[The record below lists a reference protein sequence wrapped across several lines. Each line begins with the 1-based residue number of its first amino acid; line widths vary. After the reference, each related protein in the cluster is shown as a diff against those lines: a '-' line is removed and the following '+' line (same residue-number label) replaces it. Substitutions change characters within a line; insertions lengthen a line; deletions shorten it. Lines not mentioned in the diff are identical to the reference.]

1 MILRQSEAVNIQDP
15 ATGNI
20 QQSQAGFAR
29 PQDMAQAAGT
39 AQAQQTVN
47 AFVQKSNGDD
57 TQMRLLSNI
66 LGTVDKLANQTI
78 DRANDEAYL
87 SGAAA
92 VGRVQSETELQADP
106 LTRDWATAGYRDT
119 TGKLKFADA
128 EAQMAVDMK
137 TLREQSPAEMEAYLA
152 TRRQEL
158 NSAFSGMSYEARKN
172 MTGQLLV
179 SDQSAIKTHLSEHQK
194 WIVEQQGKSIS
205 AAAATQFESLTAAR
219 KSGNPEK
226 YLLQHAEYALAT
238 DNVDYDEALKRGDAP
253 QATGE
258 EDQPGASFL
267 ARLPEDKQIELA
279 GKHREALGRVA
290 NQRDAAW
297 ASQAGAMES
306 DMDAV
311 TFQKWLDTG
320 TSEHGMSSS
329 ARQEWTKKFYD
340 YRRKWDNAGQV
351 SAALIS
357 GDVAGLTSMG
367 KSSAEAVSTMVD
379 YYGKTLG
386 MPVPAI
392 VSYLE
397 AAGRNGITE
406 AYKAAGELA
415 APSFRQMTRPD
426 GTVDAQHAAMV
437 EQVLNMVNGYKHSG
451 QDQAYTQF
459 MAGMPKDVEERVA
472 IMAEQT
478 RTGAT
483 VEGALQ
489 TATKIAT
496 DNEKLSPEAR
506 AALAGNHKAAMEQL
520 STDLGAESSLK
531 KWLPA
536 FTLEQ
541 KVKDQL
547 RPGDTWL
554 SLWNRSDPQVISEI
568 TQRGRAAVL
577 EEYSAAVQGN
587 PYLTPEAARDIAF
600 KRVSNRIVPTM
611 AGALVLPKDTD
622 PVTFFG
628 VSESERNMIG
638 PAVDKVLTSMTAGK
652 PKPDRFVF
660 EATRGNVMFSTYDT
674 DGVRIDNLSVDPQ
687 AVRGAMDEVI
697 QGRND
702 RTAQVLGP
710 GTKVKSKEGTVVSY
724 NGSTTSSMAPEV
736 MYDFR
741 TNLVQ
746 FEGVRDT
753 VYADKKGV
761 LTLGI
766 GVSERNDAWPGGL
779 QAGDKVPAQVVEATF
794 RKATDAAADDG
805 MKIANT
811 LGLRNRPGQL
821 LASELSYHAGRYHVK
836 DPNYKA
842 MYANMLAGN
851 ADAAIQA
858 FAQTDAYRQ
867 SGTDRRNHYLAL
879 IQVGTK
885 FVQLTKPQ
893 G

>member
-119 TGKLKFADA
+119 AGKLKFADA
-128 EAQMAVDMK
+128 EAQMALDMK

-152 TRRQEL
+152 NRRQEL

-179 SDQSAIKTHLSEHQK
+179 SDQSALKTHLSEHQK

-219 KSGNPEK
+219 KSGNPEQYQSAKQAALAGLYTNVWNNKYLDRATREK

-238 DNVDYDEALKRGDAP
+238 DNVDYYEAWKRGDVP

-267 ARLPEDKQIELA
+267 SRLPEDTQIALA
-279 GKHREALGRVA
+279 GKYREALGRVA

-306 DMDAV
+306 DMAAGKFNMDEV

-351 SAALIS
+351 SA
-357 GDVAGLTSMG
+357 
-367 KSSAEAVSTMVD
+367 
-379 YYGKTLG
+379 
-386 MPVPAI
+386 I

-426 GTVDAQHAAMV
+426 GTVDVQHAAMV

-622 PVTFFG
+622 PVQFFG

-660 EATRGNVMFSTYDT
+660 EATRGKVMFSTYDS
-674 DGVRIDNLSVDPQ
+674 DGVRMDNLSIDPQ
-687 AVRGAMDEVI
+687 AVRGAMDEVM

-753 VYADKKGV
+753 VYADKKGI

-858 FAQTDAYRQ
+858 FAQTEAYRQ
-867 SGTDRRNHYLAL
+867 SGPDRRNHYLAL